1 MSTPPETDGKTK
13 NEHFREMLIRAKSDK
28 RLKASTVLFDSWY
41 ASVENLKMIH
51 RLGMVFISTL
61 KSNRS
66 NRLVSTSKEQHQA
79 SKEQH
84 QASKEQHQAS
94 KEQNRGKSGKGKANG
109 YVHLDT
115 LGWSQD
121 SLRHGACLPAVRAV
135 ETAGATHGGFPIR
148 GHPQPQHVPRQRD
161 RHVRGADHPPL

>member
-66 NRLVSTSKEQHQA
+66 NRLVST
-79 SKEQH
+79 
-84 QASKEQHQAS
+84 SKEQHQAS

>member
-1 MSTPPETDGKTK
+1 VSTPPETDGKTK

-66 NRLVSTSKEQHQA
+66 NRLVST
-79 SKEQH
+79 
-84 QASKEQHQAS
+84 SKEQHQAS